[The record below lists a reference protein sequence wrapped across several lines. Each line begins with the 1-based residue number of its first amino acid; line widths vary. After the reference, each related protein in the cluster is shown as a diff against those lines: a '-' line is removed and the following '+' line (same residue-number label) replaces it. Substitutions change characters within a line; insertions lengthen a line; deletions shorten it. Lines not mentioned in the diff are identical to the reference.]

1 MSKVQ
6 PILKLLLGIIS
17 TPIRIISC
25 IIQWILDFFKSLM
38 NPMEL
43 PAKIIEFLSFKWIMD
58 FFSADFLMKTF
69 GLALNPSIT
78 VDWATAVN
86 IPNPN
91 IDIKCGKLGDKLK
104 SKLDEL
110 GGKIPKIDTKIPK
123 VEIPKVEIPKV
134 DVKLGTD
141 KINANLDKITGQV
154 TSKLDG
160 KINTNTSVNI
170 EKKSIDV
177 KLPKSLQD
185 LVKNI
190 KPHCGTFAIPDLP
203 IIKLPDF
210 LSLPFMPRLPEYTPS
225 DYRINPKMSIVFS
238 DSILCLIEKF
248 INALIDLIWSIL
260 GIEAILPPPHI
271 ILCKKK
277 NANETNKLKDGDTEK
292 DNKGTEIES
301 TIPFKSNNLNDYF
314 VYEVV
319 FEDGSKE
326 TIKDYDAL
334 QKFMDENK
342 DINFDLQI

>member
-1 MSKVQ
+1 
-6 PILKLLLGIIS
+6 
-17 TPIRIISC
+17 
-25 IIQWILDFFKSLM
+25 M

-43 PAKIIEFLSFKWIMD
+43 PGKIIEFLSFKWIMD
-58 FFSADFLMKTF
+58 FFSAEFLMKTF
-69 GLALNPSIT
+69 GLAFNPSIAI
-78 VDWATAVN
+78 DWSTAIN

-104 SKLDEL
+104 SKLNEL
-110 GGKIPKIDTKIPK
+110 GGKIPKVDTSIPKVEVPK
-123 VEIPKVEIPKV
+123 VEIPKVEVPKVDINIPKVDVPKV

-141 KINANLDKITGQV
+141 QLKANADKISGQV
-154 TSKLDG
+154 TSNINNL
-160 KINTNTSVNI
+160 NTNINLNVNI
-170 EKKSIDV
+170 EKKNIDI

-225 DYRINPKMSIVFS
+225 DYRINPKMSIAFS

-260 GIEAILPPPHI
+260 GIEAIIPAPHI

-277 NANETNKLKDGDTEK
+277 TANETNKLKDGDTEK

-301 TIPFKSNNLNDYF
+301 TIPFKSNDLNDYF

-319 FEDGSKE
+319 FEDGTKE
-326 TIKDYDAL
+326 TIKDYESL

-342 DINFDLQI
+342 DINFDLQV

>member
-1 MSKVQ
+1 
-6 PILKLLLGIIS
+6 
-17 TPIRIISC
+17 
-25 IIQWILDFFKSLM
+25 
-38 NPMEL
+38 
-43 PAKIIEFLSFKWIMD
+43 
-58 FFSADFLMKTF
+58 
-69 GLALNPSIT
+69 

-134 DVKLGTD
+134 EIPKMEIPKMEIPKVDVKLGTD

-160 KINTNTSVNI
+160 KINTNPSVNI

-225 DYRINPKMSIVFS
+225 DYRINPKMSIAFS

-319 FEDGSKE
+319 FEDGTKE
-326 TIKDYDAL
+326 TIKDYESL

-342 DINFDLQI
+342 DINFDLQV